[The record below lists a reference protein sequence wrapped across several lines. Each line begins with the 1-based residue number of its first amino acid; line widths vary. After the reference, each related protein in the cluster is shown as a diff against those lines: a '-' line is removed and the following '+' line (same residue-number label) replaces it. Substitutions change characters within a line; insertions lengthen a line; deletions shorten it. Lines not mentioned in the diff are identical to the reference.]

1 MEPIKTVK
9 SKRDGQDKFQ
19 IFCMD
24 QKFIGIEDDFD
35 YMKINITVTNDLL
48 QIRFDSTTKRKNP
61 KIYALAGLSEKLPSS
76 GR

>member
-1 MEPIKTVK
+1 
-9 SKRDGQDKFQ
+9 
-19 IFCMD
+19 MD

>member
-1 MEPIKTVK
+1 
-9 SKRDGQDKFQ
+9 
-19 IFCMD
+19 MD

-61 KIYALAGLSEKLPSS
+61 KIHILAGLSEKLPSS

>member
-9 SKRDGQDKFQ
+9 PKRDRRDKFQ
-19 IFCMD
+19 IFCME
-24 QKFIGIEDDFD
+24 QEFIGIEDDFD

-61 KIYALAGLSEKLPSS
+61 KIHALAPLSEKLPSS